1 MHPSPAEDRL
11 VKRWRRHPLQHPLA
25 PAFAR
30 AVESLCTALTPSS
43 ARNYNIVVRS
53 FLVYLGAEH
62 PEVTRLEQLRRDP
75 HILSWMAS
83 LRAQTPPL
91 ATATCIG
98 RLFALRT
105 LFHEMARTNHLP
117 ELAHLLLRED
127 IQRTPHTLP
136 RPLTSEQDQILQ
148 QEFLRRNDLGG
159 NVFLL
164 LRHTGMRIGEC
175 ADLSYDCL
183 RSTGPSQWA
192 IHVPLGKLKTER
204 MVPGNA
210 FVRDLVQRLRF
221 FRSLDPL
228 PADGRLLARPG
239 SKVALVVQL
248 RDYLHRVCHSLGL
261 STRIVPHQF
270 RHTYATEM
278 LRSGVSFPVL
288 MKLLGHVDPGMTM
301 RYVDVTLTDL
311 QREFQLAHSK
321 PRHLAP
327 QPKTSSAPLRTGFD
341 GLIDSL
347 LVTQHLM
354 VTFRRSLP
362 LASARTRI
370 ERLSNRL
377 TKILAEIRELKS
389 T

>member
-1 MHPSPAEDRL
+1 
-11 VKRWRRHPLQHPLA
+11 VKRWRRPPLQHPLA
-25 PAFAR
+25 PVFTR
-30 AVESLCTALTPSS
+30 AVQSLCTALAPSS
-43 ARNYNIVVRS
+43 ARNYDIVVRG
-53 FLVYLGAEH
+53 FLVYLGTEY
-62 PEVTRLEQLRRDP
+62 PEITHLRQLRRDP
-75 HILSWMAS
+75 QVLEWMS
-83 LRAQTPPL
+83 HLRAQTPPL
-91 ATATCIG
+91 ATTTCIG

-127 IQRTPHTLP
+127 IPRTPHTLP
-136 RPLTSEQDQILQ
+136 RPLTAEQDQILQ

-175 ADLSYDCL
+175 VDLSYDCL
-183 RSTGPSQWA
+183 RTAGPNQWA

-204 MVPGNA
+204 MVPVDA
-210 FVRDLVQRLRF
+210 FARDLVHRLRF

-228 PADGRLLARPG
+228 PADGRLLARSG
-239 SKVALVVQL
+239 SKVAIVVQL

-301 RYVDVTLTDL
+301 RYVDVALTDL
-311 QREFQLAHSK
+311 QREFQLANAK

-327 QPKTSSAPLRTGFD
+327 QPKTPSAPLRTGLD

-347 LVTQHLM
+347 LAAQHAILIY
-354 VTFRRSLP
+354 RRSRTNSDARSRLDR
-362 LASARTRI
+362 LA
-370 ERLSNRL
+370 NRL
-377 TKILAEIRELKS
+377 TKILAETRKLK
-389 T
+389 TN